1 MKFHELCNLA
11 VYDMKKNK
19 KITYQLFRSFFI
31 VCIIIFSG
39 CLFYMGIAKKYAYIV
54 YSTTSSNRIMTTLD
68 LTKKGTIIEN
78 KAKKLSD
85 WLEKQP
91 NVLGYNDKAQIDL
104 LSLCKKENWSKVNI
118 KYVQL
123 NIEGKTYQG
132 NNDYS
137 YDFEEPYSLKNNKSM
152 YSVFFTIDTIYC
164 KEGIANANDR
174 KEFDYDYPKEQIFL
188 AGNSPQ
194 NSGEVVLSDYM
205 LKRFGLEEKWE
216 DYIGKKISFDI
227 DGTNVLKDYK
237 IVGIINSN
245 FFRLESHTMDSQ
257 VIIYGNA
264 DIYRQYHIESLTRSI
279 PVQDYLNTE
288 KLISKIPKKWEDEYY
303 ASLLMDEY
311 YYLTRIKLIADHL
324 VTGIGGVLLL
334 AVGINLY
341 TILWEQSKHRKK
353 TFGLFQ
359 AIGMETGNILKF
371 QAVGYLF
378 LLCMAFLFAFILG
391 FFLISSINSILSSTI
406 FIEINLS
413 WKEYLISSMCVAFVV
428 LVYICMVSYALYNN
442 QMRQKVSDLL
452 RK

>member
-11 VYDMKKNK
+11 VYDMRKNK

-39 CLFYMGIAKKYAYIV
+39 CLFYMGISKKNAYVV
-54 YSTTSSNRIMTTLD
+54 YSTASGNRIMTTLN
-68 LTKKGTIIEN
+68 LTKKGTVIEN

-91 NVLGYNDKAQIDL
+91 NVLGYDDKAQIDL

-118 KYVQL
+118 NYVQL
-123 NIEGKTYQG
+123 IMEGKVYQG

-137 YDFEEPYSLKNNKSM
+137 YDFEDPYSPKNNKSR
-152 YSVFFTIDTIYC
+152 YSVFFTMDTIHC
-164 KEGIANANDR
+164 KEGIANANDK
-174 KEFDYDYPKEQIFL
+174 KEFAYDYPTEEIFL
-188 AGNSPQ
+188 AGGSPQ
-194 NSGEVVLSDYM
+194 NKGEVVLSDYM
-205 LKRFGLEEKWE
+205 LKRFGLEGKWG

-227 DGTNVLKDYK
+227 DGTNVLKEYK

-245 FFRLESHTMDSQ
+245 FFRLESHIMDSQ

-264 DIYRQYHIESLTRSI
+264 DIYRQYHIEYLTRSI

-288 KLISKIPKKWEDEYY
+288 KLISKIPEKWEEEYY
-303 ASLLMDEY
+303 VSLLMDEY

-324 VTGIGGVLLL
+324 VVGIAGVLLL
-334 AVGINLY
+334 AIGINLY

-353 TFGLFQ
+353 TIGLFK
-359 AIGMETGNILKF
+359 AIGMGTGSILKF

-378 LLCMAFLFAFILG
+378 ILCMAFLLAFILG
-391 FFLISSINSILSSTI
+391 FFLISSINSLLASTI

-413 WKEYLISSMCVAFVV
+413 WKEYVFSSMYATIIL
-428 LVYICMVSYALYNN
+428 LVYVCMVSYVLYRN

-452 RK
+452 RT